1 MNAIIT
7 AIPSFVS
14 SRINKAH
21 LIDLLV
27 SGKSASDAAKI
38 VGCSKSTADRELR
51 ALRERGVIN
60 FNSKKPEIIKL
71 REAGASYQAIVER
84 TGRSMRYVRTLCW
97 ELGMTNHALQ
107 NKR

>member
-1 MNAIIT
+1 MNSIIT

-14 SRINKAH
+14 GRINKAH

-27 SGKSASDAAKI
+27 SGKSAADAARI
-38 VGCSKSTADRELR
+38 VGCSESTANRELR
-51 ALRERGVIN
+51 LLREQGVVD

-71 REAGASYQAIVER
+71 REAGASYKAIVER
-84 TGRSMRYVRTLCW
+84 TGRSMRYVRALCW
-97 ELGMTNHALQ
+97 ELGMTNNEIR